1 MKRNLQVKFLII
13 VGVIL
18 ICLYGIIGIPKNKAE
33 LVENW
38 HKNIRLGLDLRG
50 GSHLV
55 IQVQEQDAFNADA
68 GTAADRLKEE
78 AKKAGVTIADTE
90 VQEAKSLQEA
100 GKVAIRVKGV
110 PSTQAG
116 QFRALVNDQFTQ
128 WVLTGLDANDY
139 RLTVKPSSAIQMRQE
154 ILSQTRS
161 TIEKK
166 INALGL
172 SESSVQQRRGD
183 AEAELLVQLPGV
195 DDPARIKQI
204 LQTAAVLE
212 LYAVQGGPYPT
223 KEAAL
228 AQSGGVMAPGTK
240 LVGSNLSDA
249 QGGRSSG
256 GWYSVTRTPV
266 VRGPDIRDA
275 RSSQDSGTGG
285 WDTNFVLS
293 QDAAR
298 RFERYTGANVGNRL
312 AIVLD
317 GKWF

>member
-13 VGVIL
+13 LAVMLV
-18 ICLYGIIGIPKNKAE
+18 CLYGIIGIPKNKAE

-68 GTAADRLKEE
+68 GHGSRPAEGRGEE
-78 AKKAGVTIADTE
+78 GRRDDCRDGSPGSEDACRTPA
-90 VQEAKSLQEA
+90 
-100 GKVAIRVKGV
+100 KVAILVKGV

-116 QFRALVNDQFTQ
+116 QFRTLVNDQFTQ
-128 WVLTGLDANDY
+128 WVLTGLNANDY

-154 ILSQTRS
+154 ILAQTRS

-212 LYAVQGGPYPT
+212 LYDG
-223 KEAAL
+223 
-228 AQSGGVMAPGTK
+228 SGRP
-240 LVGSNLSDA
+240 LSD
-249 QGGRSSG
+249 QGSGAGPDGRGHGARHQVGGQQCERCTRGTRQRRMVFGSPDARGARAGYSG
-256 GWYSVTRTPV
+256 RAVGTGFAWAAAGTRT
-266 VRGPDIRDA
+266 
-275 RSSQDSGTGG
+275 SC
-285 WDTNFVLS
+285 
-293 QDAAR
+293 
-298 RFERYTGANVGNRL
+298 
-312 AIVLD
+312 
-317 GKWF
+317 